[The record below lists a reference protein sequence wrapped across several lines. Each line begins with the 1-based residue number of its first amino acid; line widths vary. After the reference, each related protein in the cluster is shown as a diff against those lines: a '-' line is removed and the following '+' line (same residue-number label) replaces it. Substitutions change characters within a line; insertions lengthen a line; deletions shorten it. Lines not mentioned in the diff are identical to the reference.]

1 MRVMTLFNYIG
12 NKTLY
17 ILTFHFLSF
26 KLVSYIFIRLKG
38 LPITDLS
45 LFPVLQDMNSWMW
58 IIYTIVGI
66 VVPLIIWELFYSL
79 SKFRQKN
86 K

>member
-1 MRVMTLFNYIG
+1 MTLFNYIG